1 MEHDNG
7 FLEVEDVLSLCWENG
22 EVSAPLSITEK
33 LLLTAD
39 AAMAPFSFN
48 QHVDLTLQNIQQKR
62 EERHMAHTAQ
72 QHGEGLQRKYH
83 LKALMTQVATDH
95 LTRTLDSPHHV
106 QAAAEAHASEP
117 ASQGRRVSSYVV
129 LAEQRT
135 ARAAGKVARRS
146 TGSVPLP
153 TPVASRGDRHHPDV
167 GAVARGP
174 SGAVL
179 AGRRSAPGSGSGINK
194 VFRGFS
200 EQVTVVGEPDAAAD
214 EDEDEDEA
222 APLQAEVPTSE
233 DPITLHT
240 PPTTPELRIS
250 DSGEP
255 AFPPPEPPSSPPP
268 SSPPPPAHAPPPP
281 DDVIHTH
288 DDCGPGSDAQSPS
301 PVGLS
306 SPRQFPLPPGLAP
319 PSPTPAPT
327 LVTALASLEP
337 STLAGRFGFGSTAG
351 PHPSHNASGSR
362 PGNSDP
368 NPAPLQPQLLKGGG
382 TRRDRSAVDG
392 VHNGNNTGCGSGGTS
407 GGGVGMRVALPAART
422 RSVAAASHAS
432 GAAAASGAGSPRDR
446 VSPPKVRSRSEQ
458 LQLQNASRS
467 MRAAN
472 TVGSSS
478 VVGGGGPT
486 PVGRSLSSLPGR
498 LGGSSS
504 GRGRRVVAAEHVS
517 EREPRRRMLA
527 CLSSAAAGS
536 RPRSSLSGVGVP
548 SVSSDGGAGPGS
560 GTHTAA
566 PAQSGVSPRT
576 RSGGG
581 DAHGAGGGGVSGT
594 GTAEDASGVD
604 GGGGGGGGGGGSSV
618 PGEGEVHDRALRP
631 STALTR
637 PATRSPAR
645 TPPSRTETPGACPPP
660 GGAGVDGRSSASG
673 APATHSARARRKRN
687 QRAAPSHARP
697 AAPAASQPAASE
709 GAWQT
714 RGLRQHEHELHL
726 SSLPAFSRFGHPV
739 AFVSALGT
747 VVSSSVNTDGRED
760 GSSSSSSS
768 SSSYPHKDHRGS
780 SSSGRPQPDNLHHHP
795 NQQQQQQQQ
804 QQSHPHNH
812 FSPWQGDR
820 GAATGAHS
828 DGSGH
833 TGTSAGQSNTDD
845 TNSRDPQP
853 SASNAPGVSS
863 GNIDISCSSSPNTS
877 HPSLPHK
884 PPSPPSQRGSNDLP
898 SHANSHTR
906 SCRTPA
912 SHPTPPDR
920 GLCPSS
926 SGATRRRSAPA
937 EPDPTD
943 AARSYS
949 RSTSGV
955 PDPRSTQGVCQ
966 PQRDTRPPRP
976 QQRPPGQRTAPNP
989 SPQPQADDCDHTWSL
1004 PFNGL
1009 CPPVGGLFAPAGN
1022 QVLQVRSSARSQLST
1037 RTDASS
1043 TPVDYGDLDRT
1054 SMLHGARESGLE
1066 VRACMYLW
1074 THLHPKTTALPRHP
1088 RGVRQLHSAPDGP
1101 RADVRLQH
1109 SRGSSSV
1116 PHPKPAG
1123 SMGPSSDPSDSV
1135 PAPEGGG
1142 RAASPGKAS
1151 AAERAGGVLVSSEFH
1166 GGPPSHLLASHN
1178 PRSNQH
1184 HHRTPHGGKGISTD
1198 SLLSPLITPLI
1209 TPLILQ
1215 QQQQQQQ
1222 PQSPPPQPASWDPT
1236 LRFHTFHLPGAAHSP
1251 DALKRAQSCRPRTVP
1266 LPGSAGRSTSTLK
1279 FIGEE
1284 GAFTGW
1290 GPGSV
1295 GLGKTGS
1302 DFLRDQGFGEPHT
1315 ALVTRGF
1322 LGVCGGS
1329 GVSHRGGDPASKALQ
1344 PTSRGHSSR

>member
-1 MEHDNG
+1 
-7 FLEVEDVLSLCWENG
+7 
-22 EVSAPLSITEK
+22 
-33 LLLTAD
+33 
-39 AAMAPFSFN
+39 MAPFSFN

-214 EDEDEDEA
+214 EDEDEDEHLCRQKSPRPRIPSPYTPHRRHPSCA
-222 APLQAEVPTSE
+222 SPTAENRHSLRPSLH
-233 DPITLHT
+233 PHLHPHPHHLPHT
-240 PPTTPELRIS
+240 PHHLPMMSSCARPMMSSCHHLSKPDHLRSPLPRHPPNHSPTCVWNSPPNPMSTPTTTAARALTPSHHPL
-250 DSGEP
+250 SG
-255 AFPPPEPPSSPPP
+255 FPPRANSHS
-268 SSPPPPAHAPPPP
+268 
-281 DDVIHTH
+281 
-288 DDCGPGSDAQSPS
+288 
-301 PVGLS
+301 
-306 SPRQFPLPPGLAP
+306 PGLAP

-604 GGGGGGGGGGGSSV
+604 GGGGGGGGGGGSSHRTHAAGNAV
-618 PGEGEVHDRALRP
+618 PRTD
-631 STALTR
+631 
-637 PATRSPAR
+637 
-645 TPPSRTETPGACPPP
+645 TPPRARRRRGACPPP